1 MKTITVNEK
10 ANRKEL
16 ENLLQFPESVA
27 IVENGQQ
34 VGKVSAEQMEV
45 LTSDFAD
52 YQVNVELDCIENN
65 QSIIELDFVEY
76 FLNELGF
83 SINKD
88 NIVNVV
94 AF

>member
-16 ENLLQFPESVA
+16 ENLLQFPESVV
-27 IVENGQQ
+27 IVENDQQ
-34 VGKVSAEQMEV
+34 VGKVSAEQMQV
-45 LTSDFAD
+45 LAGDFAD
-52 YQVNVELDCIENN
+52 YQVELELDCIENN

-76 FLNELGF
+76 LLNKLGF

-88 NIVNVV
+88 NTVSVM

>member
-27 IVENGQQ
+27 IVEYGNQ
-34 VGKVSAEQMEV
+34 VATVSAEKMQV

-52 YQVNVELDCIENN
+52 LQVDTELCCIENN
-65 QSIIELDFVEY
+65 QPVIELDFVKY
-76 FLNELGF
+76 L
-83 SINKD
+83 INKLGYSLSKD
-88 NIVNVV
+88 DYVTVTE
-94 AF
+94 F

>member
-1 MKTITVNEK
+1 MKTIKVNEK
-10 ANRKEL
+10 VNRKEL
-16 ENLLQFPESVA
+16 ESLLQFPESVT

-34 VGKVSAEQMEV
+34 VGKVSAEQMQV

-65 QSIIELDFVEY
+65 QSVIELDFVEY
-76 FLNELGF
+76 FFNKLGF

-88 NIVNVV
+88 DIVSVM

>member
-16 ENLLQFPESVA
+16 ENLLQFPENVA

-76 FLNELGF
+76 LLNELGF

-88 NIVNVV
+88 DIVSVM

>member
-1 MKTITVNEK
+1 MKTIVVNEK
-10 ANRKEL
+10 ANRKEFKS
-16 ENLLQFPESVA
+16 LLQFPESVA

-45 LTSDFAD
+45 
-52 YQVNVELDCIENN
+52 ELDCVENN

-76 FLNELGF
+76 LLNKLGF

-88 NIVNVV
+88 DIVSVM

>member
-1 MKTITVNEK
+1 MKTIAVNEK
-10 ANRKEL
+10 ANHKEL
-16 ENLLQFPESVA
+16 ENLLQFLESVA

-45 LTSDFAD
+45 LASDFAD

-88 NIVNVV
+88 DIISVM

>member
-16 ENLLQFPESVA
+16 ENLLQFPESVV
-27 IVENGQQ
+27 IVENDQQ
-34 VGKVSAEQMEV
+34 VGKVSAEQMQV
-45 LTSDFAD
+45 LAGDFAD
-52 YQVNVELDCIENN
+52 YQVELELDCIENN
-65 QSIIELDFVEY
+65 QSVIELDFVEY
-76 FLNELGF
+76 LLNKLGF

-88 NIVNVV
+88 NTVSVM

>member
-1 MKTITVNEK
+1 MKTIAVNEK
-10 ANRKEL
+10 VNRKEL

-34 VGKVSAEQMEV
+34 VGKVSTDQMAV
-45 LTSDFAD
+45 ITSDFAD
-52 YQVNVELDCIENN
+52 YQVTVELGCIENN

-76 FLNELGF
+76 LVNKLGY
-83 SINKD
+83 SLKKD
-88 NIVNVV
+88 DYVTVT

>member
-1 MKTITVNEK
+1 MKTIKVNEK
-10 ANRKEL
+10 ANRKEI

-34 VGKVSAEQMEV
+34 VGKVSAEQMEI

-52 YQVNVELDCIENN
+52 YQVELELDCIENN
-65 QSIIELDFVEY
+65 QSVVELDFVEWL
-76 FLNELGF
+76 LNKLGF
-83 SINKD
+83 SINK
-88 NIVNVV
+88 NGIISVM

>member
-16 ENLLQFPESVA
+16 ENLLQFPESVV

-34 VGKVSAEQMEV
+34 VGKVSAEQMQV
-45 LTSDFAD
+45 LAGDFAD
-52 YQVNVELDCIENN
+52 YQVELELDCIENN

-76 FLNELGF
+76 LLNKLGF

-88 NIVNVV
+88 NTVSVM

>member
-34 VGKVSAEQMEV
+34 VMKISESEMQT

-52 YQVNVELDCIENN
+52 YQVNVELDCIENGEEP
-65 QSIIELDFVEY
+65 IKLDFIEY
-76 FLNELGF
+76 FLNKFGY

-88 NIVNVV
+88 NYVGVI

>member
-1 MKTITVNEK
+1 MKTIIVNEK

-34 VGKVSAEQMEV
+34 VGKVSAEQMQV

-52 YQVNVELDCIENN
+52 HQVELELDCIENN
-65 QSIIELDFVEY
+65 QSVIELDFVGY
-76 FLNELGF
+76 L
-83 SINKD
+83 INKLGYSLSKD
-88 NIVNVV
+88 DFVTVTI
-94 AF
+94 F

>member
-1 MKTITVNEK
+1 MILTVNEK

-16 ENLLQFPESVA
+16 ENLLQFPENVA

-76 FLNELGF
+76 LLNELGF

-88 NIVNVV
+88 DIVSVM

>member
-34 VGKVSAEQMEV
+34 VGKVSAEQMEI

-52 YQVNVELDCIENN
+52 YQVELELDCIENN
-65 QSIIELDFVEY
+65 QSIIEIDFVEY
-76 FLNELGF
+76 LLNELGF

-88 NIVNVV
+88 NIISVM

>member
-10 ANRKEL
+10 ANRMEL
-16 ENLLQFPESVA
+16 ENLLKFPESVA

-34 VGKVSAEQMEV
+34 VGTISEEQMAV
-45 LTSDFAD
+45 IASDFAD
-52 YQVNVELDCIENN
+52 YRVEIALNCIENN

-76 FLNELGF
+76 LIDELGL
-83 SINKD
+83 SLGDDDTILVK
-88 NIVNVV
+88 

>member
-1 MKTITVNEK
+1 MKTIKVNEK

-16 ENLLQFPESVA
+16 ENLLKFPESVA

-34 VGKVSAEQMEV
+34 VGKVSAEQMQV

-52 YQVNVELDCIENN
+52 YQVELELDCIENN

-76 FLNELGF
+76 LANKLGYSLKDDIFSVNEF
-83 SINKD
+83 
-88 NIVNVV
+88 
-94 AF
+94 

>member
-34 VGKVSAEQMEV
+34 VGKASTEQMEV

-52 YQVNVELDCIENN
+52 YQVELELDCIENN
-65 QSIIELDFVEY
+65 QSVIELDFVEY
-76 FLNELGF
+76 LLNELGF

-88 NIVNVV
+88 GIVSVM